1 MQPWDELLGI
11 LPPSLCAQAGCSPV
25 QGRGG
30 FLLLLALLVLTCLA
44 LAILAVY
51 LSGKADG
58 ARGKWE
64 QRARNWDR
72 RALLHTWR
80 EQLQRLRQ

>member
-1 MQPWDELLGI
+1 M
-11 LPPSLCAQAGCSPV
+11 
-25 QGRGG
+25 
-30 FLLLLALLVLTCLA
+30 LLALLVLTCLA

-64 QRARNWDR
+64 QRARIWDR